1 MQKNVKHPPALADLA
16 GRYGLSDLQQ
26 AQLAAL
32 LEVLERDRQA
42 PTSARAAERAID
54 VHLADSLVASE
65 LDELRA
71 AGELVDLGSGAGLP
85 GAVLAVALP
94 GCKVRLLE
102 SQRRKCA
109 FLEALVGAAGL
120 ANAEVVCAR
129 AEQWPEGR
137 EQHDAATARALA
149 PQAVVLE
156 YAAPLLRVEG
166 VLVDWRG
173 RRESGEERT
182 ALRAGELLGLERRGV
197 VAVTPYPGATDL
209 HLHVW
214 AKRQPT
220 DERFPRRAG
229 VARKRPLGV

>member
-1 MQKNVKHPPALADLA
+1 MKHPPALTDLA
-16 GRYGLSDLQQ
+16 RRYGLSAAQRS
-26 AQLAAL
+26 QLAAL

-54 VHLADSLVASE
+54 VHLADSLVAAE

-71 AGELVDLGSGAGLP
+71 AQALVDLGSGAGLP

-94 GCKVRLLE
+94 GCEVRLLE

-109 FLEALVGAAGL
+109 FLEGLVEAAEL
-120 ANAEVVCAR
+120 TNAEVVCAR

-137 EQHDAATARALA
+137 EQHDVATARALA

-173 RRESGEERT
+173 RRDPAEEQA
-182 ALRAGELLGLERRGV
+182 ALRAAELLGLERRAV
-197 VAVTPYPGATDL
+197 VAVTPYLGATDL

-214 AKRQPT
+214 AKRRPT
-220 DERFPRRAG
+220 DARFPRRAG
-229 VARKRPLGV
+229 VARKRPLGA

>member
-1 MQKNVKHPPALADLA
+1 VKHQLALSGLS
-16 GRYGLSDLQQ
+16 GRYGLSEAQQ
-26 AQLAAL
+26 RQLAVL
-32 LEVLERDRQA
+32 LELLVHDRQA
-42 PTSARAAERAID
+42 PTSARAAERALD

-65 LDELRA
+65 LDELRSA
-71 AGELVDLGSGAGLP
+71 RALVDLGSGAGLP

-94 GCKVRLLE
+94 ACRVRLLE

-109 FLEALVGAAGL
+109 FLEGLVEAVGL
-120 ANAEVVCAR
+120 VNAEVVCAR
-129 AEQWPEGR
+129 AEDWPAGR

-166 VLVDWRG
+166 ALVDWRG
-173 RRESGEERT
+173 RRDAGEEQA
-182 ALRAGELLGLERRGV
+182 ALRAGELLGLERRAV

-214 AKRQPT
+214 AKRRAT

-229 VARKRPLGV
+229 VARKRPLGG

>member
-1 MQKNVKHPPALADLA
+1 MKHQLALSGLS
-16 GRYGLSDLQQ
+16 GRYGLSEAQQ
-26 AQLAAL
+26 RQLAVL
-32 LEVLERDRQA
+32 LELLVHDRQA
-42 PTSARAAERAID
+42 PTSARAAERALD

-65 LDELRA
+65 LDELRSA
-71 AGELVDLGSGAGLP
+71 RALVDLGSGAGLP

-94 GCKVRLLE
+94 ACRVRLLE

-109 FLEALVGAAGL
+109 FLEGLVEAVGL
-120 ANAEVVCAR
+120 VNAEVVCAR
-129 AEQWPEGR
+129 AEDWPAGR

-166 VLVDWRG
+166 ALVDWRG
-173 RRESGEERT
+173 RRDAGEEQA
-182 ALRAGELLGLERRGV
+182 ALRAGELLGLERRAV

-214 AKRQPT
+214 AKRRAT

-229 VARKRPLGV
+229 VARKRPLGG